1 MRLYVPSVFPQYND
15 EVVLSCGSCN
25 NNNKPLLYSNLSNLV
40 FNMISVLVPKSF
52 WEINH
57 DASANNSSGI
67 HNYLSLDQ

>member
-25 NNNKPLLYSNLSNLV
+25 NNKPLLYSNLSNLV
-40 FNMISVLVPKSF
+40 FNMISVLVSKSF

-57 DASANNSSGI
+57 DASANNSAGI